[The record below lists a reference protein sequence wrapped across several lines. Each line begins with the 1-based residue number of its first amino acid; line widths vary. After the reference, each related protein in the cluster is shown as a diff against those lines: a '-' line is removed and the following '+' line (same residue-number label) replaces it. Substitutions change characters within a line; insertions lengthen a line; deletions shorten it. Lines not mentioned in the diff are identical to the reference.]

1 MDVNA
6 VQSVLA
12 PADMTIPISTTAESK
27 NSVAGTVSATDASKG
42 LKEEITAPKQTIRA
56 TSK

>member
-1 MDVNA
+1 M
-6 VQSVLA
+6 QSVLA